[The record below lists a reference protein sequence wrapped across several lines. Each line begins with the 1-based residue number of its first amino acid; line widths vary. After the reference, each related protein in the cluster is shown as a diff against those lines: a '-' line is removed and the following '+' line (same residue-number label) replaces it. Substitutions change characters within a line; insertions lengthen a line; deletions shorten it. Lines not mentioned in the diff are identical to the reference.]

1 LKFRQFETFLVMAFV
16 ALPAEI
22 PVVDIVAPMTIEA
35 APTITGEFA

>member
-1 LKFRQFETFLVMAFV
+1 MAFV

-22 PVVDIVAPMTIEA
+22 PVVYIVAPMTIEA